1 MASSS
6 KPNPRSKNQKSR
18 KAPLVKEDSKLNKPF
33 VPRKS
38 YISKTEASGLMRLNR
53 FLSNAGIASRRE
65 ADKLIELGLV
75 SVNGKIV
82 TELGVKV
89 DPRVDVVK
97 YDDRNL
103 RPEPMRYILLNKP
116 KDFLTTTDD
125 PQERKSVMFLI
136 QNACKERV
144 YPVGQL
150 DRNTS
155 GLLLFT
161 NDGEMA
167 KRLTRPKH
175 GFPKLYHVELL
186 EKVTGAELSK
196 MRDGIK
202 LDDGFVKVDEVD
214 FVGDGKDQRQV
225 GVRITSAK
233 SRVVRSLFEHLGHK
247 IKKLDRVMYASL
259 TKKDLPRG
267 HYRNLTETEISFL
280 KMIR

>member
-75 SVNGKIV
+75 SVNGKVV
-82 TELGVKV
+82 TELGIKV

-125 PQERKSVMFLI
+125 PQERKTVMFLI

-150 DRNTS
+150 DRN
-155 GLLLFT
+155 G
-161 NDGEMA
+161 
-167 KRLTRPKH
+167 
-175 GFPKLYHVELL
+175 
-186 EKVTGAELSK
+186 
-196 MRDGIK
+196 
-202 LDDGFVKVDEVD
+202 
-214 FVGDGKDQRQV
+214 
-225 GVRITSAK
+225 
-233 SRVVRSLFEHLGHK
+233 
-247 IKKLDRVMYASL
+247 
-259 TKKDLPRG
+259 
-267 HYRNLTETEISFL
+267 
-280 KMIR
+280 